1 MDDNTFVLLSAF
13 EITHDVE
20 LVALFD
26 VIVDELCW
34 TKDVGVVE
42 VECFAGGTFVVNW
55 LFIEKEEV
63 VDDDEEGLS
72 AEDGKEF
79 TSTAE
84 SGVSARAMFAPL
96 WLVPE

>member
-1 MDDNTFVLLSAF
+1 MLLSAF

-20 LVALFD
+20 LVTVFD
-26 VIVDELCW
+26 LMVDELCW
-34 TKDVGVVE
+34 TNDIGVVE
-42 VECFAGGTFVVNW
+42 VECFAGGAFVVKW

-63 VDDDEEGLS
+63 VDDEDEGLS
-72 AEDGKEF
+72 AEAGKEF

-96 WLVPE
+96 WVLPE